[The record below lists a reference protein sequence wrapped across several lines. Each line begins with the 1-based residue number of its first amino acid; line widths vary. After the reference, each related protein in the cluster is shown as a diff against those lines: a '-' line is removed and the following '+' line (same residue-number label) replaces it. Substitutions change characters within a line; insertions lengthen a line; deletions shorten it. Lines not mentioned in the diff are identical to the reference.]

1 MKKMS
6 DNPAADRPKVNITE
20 RSLLVGHG
28 QSKKLADIRNRLQP
42 DVPVEVS
49 PLPNKPLLTGLKSEV
64 AMELNKARTLID
76 ERINQ
81 IMRDFPQGKKNR
93 LFGFRFGS
101 VDAIKALPIKSAFK
115 TLAIDQHLVKMNL
128 IADLDFYGHEVKT
141 R

>member
-6 DNPAADRPKVNITE
+6 DNSTTNRPKVNITE
-20 RSLLVGHG
+20 RSLLVAHG

-49 PLPNKPLLTGLKSEV
+49 PLPDEPLLTGLKSEV

-101 VDAIKALPIKSAFK
+101 VDAIKALAIKSAFK

>member
-20 RSLLVGHG
+20 RSLLVAHG

-42 DVPVEVS
+42 DVPVEIS
-49 PLPNKPLLTGLKSEV
+49 PLPDEPLLTGLKSEV

-101 VDAIKALPIKSAFK
+101 VDAIKALAIKSAFK
-115 TLAIDQHLVKMNL
+115 TLAIDRHLVKMNL

>member
-6 DNPAADRPKVNITE
+6 DNSTTNRPKVNITE
-20 RSLLVGHG
+20 RSLLVAHG

-49 PLPNKPLLTGLKSEV
+49 PLPDEPLLTGLKSEV